1 MKIEVPLSDAAWE
14 ALHATYDQT
23 TYRAVL
29 DQVRSDDVI
38 LDIGAGDLRLAR
50 QMAQI
55 ARKVYAVEINAEVLD
70 RAYLSPDPLPAN
82 LIPVHAD
89 ARSWGF
95 PAGITAGV
103 LLMRHCTCFRLYA
116 VKLQLAGA
124 ACLITNARWRMDV
137 ETVDLQVERRSFAE
151 VGMGWY
157 ACLCGGTGF
166 KEGPAE
172 QWTPEMDNIVHEVS
186 GCPQCEGTKPRKHMS
201 F

>member
-1 MKIEVPLSDAAWE
+1 MKIEIPLADAAWE
-14 ALHATYDQT
+14 ALHASYDQT
-23 TYRAVL
+23 TYQAVL
-29 DQVRSDDVI
+29 DQVRNDDVI

-55 ARKVYAVEINAEVLD
+55 ARKVYAIEINAQVLD

-89 ARSWGF
+89 ARSWEF

-103 LLMRHCTCFRLYA
+103 LLMRHCTWFRLCA

-124 ACLITNARWRMDV
+124 ARLITNARWRMAV
-137 ETVDLQVERRSFAE
+137 EVVDLRPVERRSFAE
-151 VGMGWY
+151 VDMGWY

-172 QWTPEMDNIVHEVS
+172 HWTVEMDGITHEVS
-186 GCPQCEGTKPRKHMS
+186 SCPQCIR
-201 F
+201 

>member
-1 MKIEVPLSDAAWE
+1 MKIELPLSDAAWE

-23 TYRAVL
+23 TYKAVL

-55 ARKVYAVEINAEVLD
+55 ARKVYAVELNAEVLD

-95 PAGITAGV
+95 PAGITAGG
-103 LLMRHCTCFRLYA
+103 LLMRHCACFRLYA
-116 VKLQLAGA
+116 EKLQLAGA
-124 ACLITNARWRMDV
+124 ARLITNARWRMAV
-137 ETVDLQVERRSFAE
+137 EVVDLKAQRTSFA
-151 VGMGWY
+151 GAPMGWY

-172 QWTPEMDNIVHEVS
+172 HWTVEMDGTTNVVS
-186 GCPQCEGTKPRKHMS
+186 SCRQCIR
-201 F
+201 